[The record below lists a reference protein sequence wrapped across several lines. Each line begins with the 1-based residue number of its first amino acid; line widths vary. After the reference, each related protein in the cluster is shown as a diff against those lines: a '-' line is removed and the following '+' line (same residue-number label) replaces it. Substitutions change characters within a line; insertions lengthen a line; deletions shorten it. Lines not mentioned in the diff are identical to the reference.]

1 MADCTNVMFVGGETG
16 EFHIKNL
23 LEQFGCKYYHNIY
36 FKDDNGD
43 VCQVDFIAVLDGT
56 LAIIEVKNYT
66 RCAIYGELYEKTWI
80 ANYRSGPK
88 KFYNPI
94 MQNEKHI
101 SIIKNCLLGQAET
114 LSNVVVFSSGSS
126 INVDVSD
133 VSNVDVVDIA
143 ALWYLLIEL
152 KSKAKTISKDKYDAI
167 IERLDYFKLRYN
179 ELSAEHKKYF
189 KGR

>member
-1 MADCTNVMFVGGETG
+1 
-16 EFHIKNL
+16 
-23 LEQFGCKYYHNIY
+23 
-36 FKDDNGD
+36 
-43 VCQVDFIAVLDGT
+43 
-56 LAIIEVKNYT
+56 
-66 RCAIYGELYEKTWI
+66 
-80 ANYRSGPK
+80 
-88 KFYNPI
+88 

-133 VSNVDVVDIA
+133 VTNVDVVDIA